1 MTVRV
6 HGEDKM
12 AELARIMGDPDRV
25 LRAAAK
31 DCAEETL
38 NLISDG
44 FKSGTDPYGHAW
56 DAPND
61 LQITGRL
68 RAYAYSE
75 VGPRGYSV
83 HSTDEK
89 AIWHHN
95 PQPRPSWGGKALPT
109 RLQIPIS
116 ALGIPRKWSERLAE
130 SAEDVIANMYRI
142 FAR

>member
-6 HGEDKM
+6 RGEDKL
-12 AELARIMGDPDRV
+12 AELARLMGDPSRV

-38 NLISDG
+38 NLISAG
-44 FKSGTDPYGHAW
+44 FKSGQDPYGHAW
-56 DAPND
+56 GAPND

-68 RAYAYSE
+68 RSYAYSD
-75 VGPRGYSV
+75 VGPRGYNV

-95 PQPRPSWGGKALPT
+95 PQPRPEWGGKSLPT

-116 ALGIPRKWSERLAE
+116 ALGLPRKWAQQLSE
-130 SAEDVIANMYRI
+130 SAEDAIASMYRA
-142 FAR
+142 FVR